1 MDNFNVLIILVVLAA
16 IISIFIF
23 YKLSSWKI
31 YGRSIMPL
39 KTRVLISI
47 LFPILIPIIFLL
59 GFIFLILV
67 VGIIAIGII
76 ILLFG
81 RRKNGKNEPIVI
93 YKEF

>member
-1 MDNFNVLIILVVLAA
+1 MDKVNILMILIVLAA

-31 YGRSIMPL
+31 YGRSILPL

-47 LFPILIPIIFLL
+47 LFPILIPVIFIL
-59 GFIFLILV
+59 GFIFLIII
-67 VGIIAIGII
+67 VGLIAIA
-76 ILLFG
+76 ILAFLFT
-81 RRKNGKNEPIVI
+81 RRKRKNEPMII